1 MSERLMPPLT
11 ARRYPTRPVRSA
23 AGRKRGLVKP
33 MARDAPVNKA
43 LCTLQQVLCTLQQV
57 LCTLQQVLSCKK
69 TLLSQGNERMRLN
82 ALEYLPIVGAEV
94 AGKL

>member
-1 MSERLMPPLT
+1 MPPLT

-43 LCTLQQVLCTLQQV
+43 LCTLQQVL
-57 LCTLQQVLSCKK
+57 SCKK